1 MIITDAAISH
11 RATVYVLILVLVV
24 AGVFCY
30 VSLPRE
36 AAPDIEIPYIIVTTP
51 YAGVSPADV
60 ENEVTVEIEKKL
72 KGIKDVEEITSTSV
86 EGMSHVIVEFTPD
99 VDIQTARQRVRDKV
113 DEAKAEMPGD
123 VEESDVTD
131 INFGEMPI
139 LNVSISGPVG
149 LVQLKGLAENLQDDI
164 EHIDGVLSA
173 TVVGGRE
180 REIRVEVDVD
190 RLQVYDIPLA
200 YLLGLME
207 RENVNVSGGSIEAG
221 KAKFQLRV
229 PSQFDGPE
237 DIFGLVIYVDAEGN
251 PVYLA
256 DIARI
261 VDDFKDETSRS
272 RTNGVENVSVV
283 VSKRTGENIVR
294 IADDVREVVAKRQEH
309 APAEVLY
316 EINSD
321 QSEMIRMMVSD
332 LENNVISGLILV
344 VLVLFLFVSARN
356 SFFIALAIPLSM
368 FIGFTALYMLG
379 ITLNMVVLFSLILA
393 LGMLVD
399 NAIVIVENIYRHAG
413 LGKDRVSAAKI
424 GTGEVAWPVITS
436 TATTVAAFGPLLV
449 WKGIIGK
456 FMAFLPKTVIITL
469 LASLFVAMVINPT
482 LCASFLRVKSSGKS
496 DAAGNPRRR
505 SSRRDRA
512 RSSAFRRGYEQL
524 LALSIRARWLVI
536 PAVLVVYIVVV
547 TWYQRKDLGVEFFP
561 ESDPAMANVNV
572 EAAEGTSLAE
582 TDRIIKEIEQAVEK
596 DIGRRERMLGALM
609 ETFAKEGVAD
619 RISRE
624 EVERLAI
631 AFAEKKGKLAAKL
644 VELAREKADAS
655 AALREEIRRIV
666 AAHNGGLDDVEFYAS
681 SIGYQSGGFSF
692 TGPAAATSHQGSV
705 TIDFVDRELR
715 SVSSRESVDAL
726 RKRLKD
732 IHGAEVEIEE
742 TQEGPPTEKPINV
755 EISGEDFAVLEKVA
769 EEVKRIVRAVPGV
782 VDLRDDYEAGR
793 PELRF
798 HVDRQRAALLG
809 LSSSMIA
816 ETLKA
821 AVRGI
826 ELDTYREGGEDFD
839 ITLQLPAEQRNN
851 LNDVLRL
858 RVPDNAG
865 NQIPLSSVAR
875 LSYEGGQGTIRRVD
889 EKRTITV
896 SSEVLK
902 DYNSG
907 KVLEEVRTRVAPV
920 EAQLPRGYRIEYT
933 GENEEQDE
941 AGKFLMQAFMLAV
954 AIMSMILIT
963 QFNSISLPF
972 IIMISVA
979 LSLMGVFIGLI
990 VLEQPFGII
999 MVGVAVISLAGVV
1012 VNNAIV
1018 LIDYTEQLRQRG
1030 LTVRRAIIEAGSTR
1044 LRPVLLTAVTTILGL
1059 LPMAVAV
1066 SVDFR
1071 LMFGDLA
1078 RRDFDEWRQWII
1090 VGSDSSQLWGPMAT
1104 SIIFGLAIATVL
1116 TLIVVPVLYSVFTQL
1131 RFRLRSLDEVA
1142 AE

>member
-1 MIITDAAISH
+1 MIISDAAISH
-11 RATVYVLILVLVV
+11 RATVYVLVLALVV
-24 AGVFCY
+24 AGGYCY

-51 YAGVSPADV
+51 YPGVSPADV
-60 ENEVTVEIEKKL
+60 ESEVTVEIEKKL
-72 KGIKDVEEITSTSV
+72 KGLRDVEEITSTSV
-86 EGMSHVIVEFTPD
+86 EGMSHVIVEFTPHI
-99 VDIQTARQRVRDKV
+99 DIDDARQRVRDKV
-113 DEAKAEMPGD
+113 DEAKAEMPSD
-123 VEESDVTD
+123 VEEPAVSD
-131 INFGEMPI
+131 INFGELPI
-139 LNVSISGPVG
+139 MNVSISGPIG
-149 LVQLKGLAENLQDDI
+149 LVRLKGLAENLEDDV

-200 YLLGLME
+200 YLLNLISQ
-207 RENVNVSGGSIEAG
+207 ENVNVSGGSIEAG
-221 KAKFQLRV
+221 KAKFQVRV
-229 PSQFDGPE
+229 PSQFDDPA
-237 DIFGLVIYVDAEGN
+237 DIFGLVLYVDREGN

-272 RTNGVENVSVV
+272 RINGVENVSVV
-283 VSKRTGENIVR
+283 VSKRTGENVVR
-294 IADDVREVVAKRQEH
+294 IADDVRKVVAQRQER
-309 APAEVLY
+309 APAGVLY

-321 QSEMIRMMVSD
+321 QSEVIRMMVSD

-344 VLVLFLFVSARN
+344 VLVLFLFISARN

-368 FIGFTALYMLG
+368 FIGFTVLYVLG

-413 LGKDRVSAAKI
+413 LGKDRISAAKI
-424 GTGEVAWPVITS
+424 GTAEVAWPVITS
-436 TATTVAAFGPLLV
+436 TATTVAAFGPLLL
-449 WKGIIGK
+449 WEGIIGE

-482 LCASFLRVKSSGKS
+482 LCSSFLRVS
-496 DAAGNPRRR
+496 PRKRGAR
-505 SSRRDRA
+505 QDDPSRPA
-512 RSSAFRRGYEQL
+512 AFRRGYEWL
-524 LALSIRARWLVI
+524 LGWSIRARWLVL
-536 PAVLVVYIVVV
+536 PATLVIYVAVVA
-547 TWYQRKDLGVEFFP
+547 WYQRKDLGVEFFP
-561 ESDPAMANVNV
+561 DMDPAMANVNV
-572 EAAEGTSLAE
+572 KAAEGTSLAE
-582 TDRIIKEIEQAVEK
+582 TNRIIAEIEQAVEK
-596 DIGRRERMLGALM
+596 DVGRRERMLGELM
-609 ETFAKEGVAD
+609 EAFAKEGVAD
-619 RISRE
+619 RIGRE
-624 EVERLAI
+624 ELERLAI

-644 VELAREKADAS
+644 VELARKKADAS
-655 AALREEIRRIV
+655 AALGEEIRRIV

-715 SVSSRESVDAL
+715 LVSSRESVDAL
-726 RKRLKD
+726 RERLAD
-732 IHGAEVEIEE
+732 IHGAEVEIAE
-742 TQEGPPTEKPINV
+742 TQEGPPTEKPVNV
-755 EISGEDFAVLEKVA
+755 EISGDDFAVLEKIA
-769 EEVKRIVRAVPGV
+769 EQVKRIVRTVPGV

-809 LSSSMIA
+809 LTSSMIA

-896 SSEVLK
+896 SSEVQK
-902 DYNSG
+902 DYNSA
-907 KVLEEVRTRVAPV
+907 KVLEEVRARLAPV
-920 EAQLPRGYRIEYT
+920 AAQLPRGYRIEYT

-941 AGKFLMQAFMLAV
+941 AGRFLMQAFLVAV

-1018 LIDYTEQLRQRG
+1018 LIDYTERLRRRGLPLRQ
-1030 LTVRRAIIEAGSTR
+1030 AIIEAGSTR

-1059 LPMAVAV
+1059 LPMAVGV

-1090 VGSDSSQLWGPMAT
+1090 VGSDSAQWWGPMAT

-1131 RFRLRSLDEVA
+1131 RFRLGSLDETA
-1142 AE
+1142 A